1 MTYLLD
7 TNTCIRYL
15 NGRAPNVTR
24 RVRALQQGEAV
35 LCSVVVAEL
44 LAGGRGSQMPEQTLA
59 RQRGFIALFDSLPF
73 DDPCAEQYAIIRAD
87 LKAKGTP
94 IGANDLMIAAI
105 ALTHHLTLVTHNTNE
120 FGRVAGLKLE
130 DWETDE

>member
-7 TNTCIRYL
+7 TNTCIRYI
-15 NGRAPNVTR
+15 NGRSPSVVR
-24 RVRALQQGEAV
+24 RVRVLQQGEAV

-44 LAGGRGSQMPEQTLA
+44 LAGGRGSQTPEKTLA
-59 RQRGFIALFDSLPF
+59 KQRGFIALFDSLPF
-73 DDPCAEQYAIIRAD
+73 DDTCAEEYAVVRAD

-105 ALTHHLTLVTHNTNE
+105 ALTHDLTLVTHNIEE
-120 FGRVAGLKLE
+120 FGRVKGLKLE

>member
-15 NGRAPNVTR
+15 NGRSPSVVR
-24 RVRALQQGEAV
+24 RVRALQQREAV

-44 LAGGRGSQMPEQTLA
+44 LAGGRGSQTPEKTLA
-59 RQRGFIALFDSLPF
+59 KQRGFIALFDSLPF
-73 DDPCAEQYAIIRAD
+73 DDACAEEYAVVRAD

-105 ALTHHLTLVTHNTNE
+105 ALTHNLTLVTHNMGE